1 MKMKTVKPTLSACLV
16 CALGFGTAFAG
27 HQRGE
32 CDVVSLTGSGSRL
45 ENGVIVGSET
55 LTIVATGEQIA
66 VDFTAMPL
74 GVTEFKDGRVT
85 FVSSHDFVGS
95 NLRKVRFTTFDK
107 VTTVPLEG
115 DPSCAQGACG
125 LVFTLVLE
133 KGVGAYNCGQI
144 VSGYDPTL
152 TAFTSTLRGDT
163 LELNSVGKL
172 CDCGPGRKDAH
183 ENK

>member
-1 MKMKTVKPTLSACLV
+1 MKMKIVKPTLSACLV

-55 LTIVATGEQIA
+55 LTIIESGESIP
-66 VDFTAMPL
+66 VDFTAIPL
-74 GVTEFKDGRVT
+74 GVTDFTDGRAT

-95 NLRKVRFTTFDK
+95 NHRKLRFTTFDK
-107 VTTVPLEG
+107 ITTIPLEG
-115 DPSCAQGACG
+115 DPSCTKGTCG

-133 KGVGAYNCGQI
+133 KGVGGYNCGQI

-152 TAFTSTLRGDT
+152 TAFTSTLRSDS
-163 LELNSVGKL
+163 LEFNSVGKL
-172 CDCGPGRKDAH
+172 CDCGPGREDARR
-183 ENK
+183 ND